1 VEKQSE
7 YKIKEPLVEKVE
19 PVSYTKKID
28 TVSTSTVL
36 ICSLMDAKVLVT
48 GTVTG
53 TKYEFAKAGTVV
65 AVNKLDADEIL
76 NKKSGNACCGGQSG
90 KAVFQLV

>member
-28 TVSTSTVL
+28 TVSTVQ